1 VIATEEICV
10 IEIKVEVLQ
19 KKKKMN
25 PIARHD
31 STLVTYSSND
41 AVAVDAEYG
50 NGRFT
55 CQLNNVNK
63 ATHAVKLTPTKV
75 MVPNVFAN
83 VEPGSQISVYNQQFD
98 VVGDIVVTENSP
110 FTVIGY
116 YDGYDS
122 NLNFVS
128 SFGYDVM
135 SQDAIFPSGVYT
147 PTEYANTFNSLVA
160 LNKKTSINAV
170 NQLNITLSYNPT
182 NNQMTLSVGNMNREM
197 IQETTFLSGTGVVQG
212 FNIGIK
218 VLDSQQTGDG
228 VFRGGN
234 TQFYTTLGMPLTTG
248 TSTLT
253 AVRLVAG
260 GIESSDLVDVQTY
273 VQNFGPVVT
282 LVSGTVTTLTNRGV
296 VETGNYNITLLVSYL
311 NALFDGV
318 LVTTFDV
325 PTSRVTIEFVGAP
338 GGAASGTSI
347 GVSPKLASRL
357 GFANNTHTVVGGEL
371 VFPVAVDGT
380 TLFLVA
386 NQHPHLGTTP
396 IVYIAAREAAPN
408 NMVASDSNE
417 YNIIATVPMHNAS
430 YGQYACYSTPDIF
443 IDDIDFRTARCLSRI
458 DFEVLDYMYQPVVI
472 DPRFAVIIQL
482 KVYHVDTQK

>member
-1 VIATEEICV
+1 
-10 IEIKVEVLQ
+10 VEVLQ

-41 AVAVDAEYG
+41 AVAVDVEYG

-63 ATHAVKLTPTKV
+63 VTHVVKLTPTKV

-83 VEPGSQISVYNQQFD
+83 VEPGSQISVYNQQFG

-122 NLNFVS
+122 DSNFVS

-135 SQDAIFPSGVYT
+135 FQDAIFPSGVYT

-160 LNKKTSINAV
+160 SNKRTSTDGDV
-170 NQLNITLSYNPT
+170 VLVDQWNITLSYNPT
-182 NNQMTLSVGNMNREM
+182 NNQMTFSVGNMNRAM
-197 IQETTFLSGTGVVQG
+197 TQETTFVGGTGVVQG
-212 FNIGIK
+212 YNIGIK

-253 AVRLVAG
+253 AVRLVAS
-260 GIESSDLVDVQTY
+260 GIENSDLVGGQTY

-282 LVSGTVTTLTNRGV
+282 LVSSTVTTLTNRGV
-296 VETGNYNITLLVSYL
+296 VETGNYNITSLVSYL
-311 NALFDGV
+311 NALFAGV
-318 LVTTFDV
+318 LITTFDV
-325 PTSRVTIEFVGAP
+325 PTSRVAIEFVGAR
-338 GGAASGTSI
+338 GGTGSGTSI

-357 GFANNTHTVVGGEL
+357 GFANDTHTVVGGEVML
-371 VFPVAVDGT
+371 PVAINGII
-380 TLFLVA
+380 FWVA
-386 NQHPHLGTTP
+386 NQQPHLGTTP
-396 IVYIAAREAAPN
+396 IVYIAAREAAQN

-417 YNIIATVPMHNAS
+417 YNIIATVPMHNVS

-443 IDDIDFRTARCLSRI
+443 IDDIDFRTPRCLSRI
-458 DFEVLDYMYQPVVI
+458 DFEVLDYMYQPLVI
-472 DPRFAVIIQL
+472 DPRFTVIIQL
-482 KVYHVDTQK
+482 KVYHTDTAK

>member
-1 VIATEEICV
+1 
-10 IEIKVEVLQ
+10 VEVLRE
-19 KKKKMN
+19 KKKMN

-31 STLVTYSSND
+31 STLVTYSSKD
-41 AVAVDAEYG
+41 AVTVDAEYG

-63 ATHAVKLTPTKV
+63 ATHVVKLTTTKV
-75 MVPNVFAN
+75 MVPNVFPN
-83 VEPGSQISVYNQQFD
+83 VEPGSQISVYNQQFG

-122 NLNFVS
+122 NSNFVS
-128 SFGYDVM
+128 SFGYDIM

-182 NNQMTLSVGNMNREM
+182 NNQMAFSVGNMNRAM
-197 IQETTFLSGTGVVQG
+197 IQESTLPVEIGVVQG

-228 VFRGGN
+228 IFRGGN

-253 AVRLVAG
+253 AVRPVSS
-260 GIESSDLVDVQTY
+260 GIESSDLIAGQTY

-282 LVSGTVTTLTNRGV
+282 PATSTVTTLTNRSV

-311 NALFDGV
+311 NTLFGGV

-325 PTSRVTIEFVGAP
+325 PTSRVTIEFVGAAP
-338 GGAASGTSI
+338 GGVGSGTLI
-347 GVSPKLASRL
+347 GMSPKLASRL
-357 GFANNTHTVVGGEL
+357 GFANNAHTEVGGEL
-371 VFPVAVDGT
+371 VFPVAVDSVF

-396 IVYIAAREAAPN
+396 VVYIAAREAAQN

-458 DFEVLDYMYQPVVI
+458 DFEVLDYMYQPLVI